1 MKIHYSHKL
10 PVSKQIAFETILD
23 PENLQNVIPGSE
35 SFEQNSD
42 NCYSISSKV
51 EFGIVNGLYKSTLE
65 IIDIKQPNSLR
76 LIVASEGTGGSL
88 RGEGTMVFN
97 SLPGIT
103 EVVVDGDA
111 KVTGFAATIGQ
122 SLLGEAVK
130 ALLKQ
135 FFDSLN
141 YKTI

>member
-10 PVSKQIAFETILD
+10 SVSKLIAFETILD
-23 PENLQNVIPGSE
+23 PKNLQNVIPGSE

-51 EFGIVNGLYKSTLE
+51 EFGIVTGLYKSTLE

-88 RGEGTMVFN
+88 QGEGTMVFN

-103 EVVVDGDA
+103 EVVVDGDVL
-111 KVTGFAATIGQ
+111 VTGFAATIGQ
-122 SLLGEAVK
+122 SFLGEAIK

-135 FFDSLN
+135 FFESLK

>member
-51 EFGIVNGLYKSTLE
+51 EFGIVN
-65 IIDIKQPNSLR
+65 
-76 LIVASEGTGGSL
+76 
-88 RGEGTMVFN
+88 
-97 SLPGIT
+97 
-103 EVVVDGDA
+103 
-111 KVTGFAATIGQ
+111 
-122 SLLGEAVK
+122 
-130 ALLKQ
+130 
-135 FFDSLN
+135 
-141 YKTI
+141 